1 MATANDRYLDVQQD
15 ILETFV
21 DRGQM
26 DRLRQPAVSPSGRR
40 TPGLKLDDPRLLA
53 VLQALTCFALLASR
67 GRFRTTDLHGTVAQ
81 SLGKT
86 TESYTLGQLRYDLA
100 KLRGKGL
107 VERVAGTQ
115 SYRLPS
121 EGYRIAVL
129 YLKLF
134 HRIYAP
140 LTTGIME
147 PVPWDDRLPPERRAL
162 LDRLYTAVDHDL
174 NRLFESVGLR
184 LAG

>member
-1 MATANDRYLDVQQD
+1 
-15 ILETFV
+15 V
-21 DRGQM
+21 DRGQLE
-26 DRLRQPAVSPSGRR
+26 RLLHPTVSPSGRR

-53 VLQALTCFALLASR
+53 VLQALTCFALLAGR
-67 GRFRTTDLHGTVAQ
+67 GRFRTTDLHATVAE

-86 TESYTLGQLRYDLA
+86 TASYTLGQLRYDLG

-107 VERVAGTQ
+107 VERVIGTQ

-140 LTTGIME
+140 LTAGIME
-147 PVPWDDRLPPERRAL
+147 PVPWDDRVPPERRTL
-162 LDRLYTAVDHDL
+162 LDRLYAAVDHDL
-174 NRLFESVGLR
+174 NRLFETVGLR
-184 LAG
+184 QAA